1 MTCAMEEDNNKTI
14 RKRMEMKN
22 TTKTMMKREQ
32 EGKTKKKVPHSTSTI
47 MLVSCEK
54 ASEISR
60 LYLFAFYCT

>member
-1 MTCAMEEDNNKTI
+1 MEEDNNKTI
-14 RKRMEMKN
+14 RKRMETKN

-60 LYLFAFYCT
+60 